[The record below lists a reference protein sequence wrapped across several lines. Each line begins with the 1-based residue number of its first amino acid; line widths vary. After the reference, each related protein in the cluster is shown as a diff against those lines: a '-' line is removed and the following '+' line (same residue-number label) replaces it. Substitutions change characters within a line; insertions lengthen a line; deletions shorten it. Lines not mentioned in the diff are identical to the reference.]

1 MSDSG
6 VKWIGNIPNNW
17 TVTKL
22 KYLIDKVSSGG
33 TPDSSNDMYYS
44 LENGIPWVTISDMST
59 IREVKKTTKKISD
72 LAIKD
77 KKLTIYKPGVLL
89 LAMYASVGKVARL
102 CVPATVN
109 QAILAIECNKE
120 KLSLA
125 YSEYCFNAYEPYLM
139 SESNGT
145 TQFNLN
151 ANTVLNLYVP
161 YIPLPIQNKIVEVLD
176 NKISKIDALIANEN
190 KQTERLEEYKKAVIT
205 KVVTKGLNPNDKMK
219 DSGVKWIG
227 KIPEG
232 WNTIKI
238 KFTSWLKGRI
248 GWDGLKSSEF
258 IDEGPF
264 LITGTD
270 FENGHINW
278 NTCVHI
284 SEERFQEDELLHIK
298 ENDLL
303 ITKDGTIG
311 KLAIVE
317 NCPEK
322 VSLNSGVMII
332 RNDSNYKYVDR
343 YMYYLL
349 QSNQFNLWFEL
360 SQSGNSTIRHLYQ
373 GQFYDF
379 EYTYPSL
386 FEQQQIADYLDE
398 KCEKINRIIEIK
410 KSKIE
415 KLQDYKKSLI
425 YEYVT
430 GKKEVC

>member
-1 MSDSG
+1 MINF
-6 VKWIGNIPNNW
+6 WYGNIPDGWNLERLQWQLDEIKENNNPVK
-17 TVTKL
+17 TDYILSLTNKL
-22 KYLIDKVSSGG
+22 GVVPYSEKGNQGNVAKE
-33 TPDSSNDMYYS
+33 S
-44 LENGIPWVTISDMST
+44 LEGYKIAYPDTIVANSMNVLIGSVGYCKYYGCVSPVYYVFKGNGKSNIFFLNYVFQTEAFQKELRKYANGILEIRLRVSASD
-59 IREVKKTTKKISD
+59 ILKRKVPIPP
-72 LAIKD
+72 
-77 KKLTIYKPGVLL
+77 LT
-89 LAMYASVGKVARL
+89 
-102 CVPATVN
+102 
-109 QAILAIECNKE
+109 
-120 KLSLA
+120 
-125 YSEYCFNAYEPYLM
+125 
-139 SESNGT
+139 
-145 TQFNLN
+145 
-151 ANTVLNLYVP
+151 
-161 YIPLPIQNKIVEVLD
+161 IQNKIVEVLD
-176 NKISKIDALIANEN
+176 DKIGKIDALIANEN
-190 KQTERLEEYKKAVIT
+190 KQIEKLEEYKKAVIT
-205 KVVTKGLNPNDKMK
+205 KAVTKGLDPNARMK
-219 DSGVKWIG
+219 DSGVQWIG

-386 FEQQQIADYLDE
+386 FEQQQIANYLDN
-398 KCEKINRIIEIK
+398 KCKKISKIIEIK

-430 GKKEVC
+430 GKKEVSNA